1 MIQKYI
7 NGQQIEKLPKK
18 IIKIFL
24 KIGFEIHIKTNF
36 KIIAFLDMTFNLING
51 SYKLFKKLIDT
62 LLYINKNSKYP
73 PQITNKL
80 PEKINAKLCIF
91 FASKE
96 EYETASK
103 NNGYKNVDFKYN
115 LENKNNNRKNR
126 KRNIIWFNPQFRQ
139 TVSKNV
145 VKRYLDFLN

>member
-1 MIQKYI
+1 
-7 NGQQIEKLPKK
+7 
-18 IIKIFL
+18 
-24 KIGFEIHIKTNF
+24 
-36 KIIAFLDMTFNLING
+36 MTFNLING